1 MCSSAAAVAAVEGAA
16 VGVSAV
22 GAAVDSAVGARIGGG
37 VVEGPAVGAA
47 ADGATDGVG
56 ESGGDATVGVHL
68 TRVGFGAAVPAGGA
82 VLALEEGE
90 WVGVGTA
97 EGVAL
102 GVAVGVA
109 DGASVD
115 VALGVAAGVGLAAA
129 AMTVGA
135 FVGFVTA
142 PSPRA
147 TVVPARARI
156 SKPTQAS
163 ARSLERGALC
173 GRGTAIQAEAS
184 LLLMTASSV
193 RSFGRNEDRNSE
205 PQNRRKSER

>member
-115 VALGVAAGVGLAAA
+115 VALGVAA
-129 AMTVGA
+129 MTVGA